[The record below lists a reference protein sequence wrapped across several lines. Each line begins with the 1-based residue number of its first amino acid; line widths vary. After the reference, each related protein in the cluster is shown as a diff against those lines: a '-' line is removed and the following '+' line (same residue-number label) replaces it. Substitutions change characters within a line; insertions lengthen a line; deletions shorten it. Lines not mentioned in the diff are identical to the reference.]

1 MINLKSRKGEDQRKS
16 KCLIIKDKIMG
27 EETLIEKIKRI
38 VYKIV
43 LPVYLW
49 SIGFKTLEDYITVI
63 ENQPKI

>member
-1 MINLKSRKGEDQRKS
+1 
-16 KCLIIKDKIMG
+16 MG